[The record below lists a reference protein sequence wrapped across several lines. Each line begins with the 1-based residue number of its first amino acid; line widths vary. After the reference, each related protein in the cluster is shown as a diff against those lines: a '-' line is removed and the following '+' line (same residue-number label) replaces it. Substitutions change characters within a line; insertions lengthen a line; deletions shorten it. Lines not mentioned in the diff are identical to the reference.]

1 MYAERMEMVD
11 VLAMTPA
18 FTVEYPFACMTSHV
32 RRMETEDMTVF
43 VENTMVETANMVS

>member
-18 FTVEYPFACMTSHV
+18 FMAEYLFVCITSHV
-32 RRMETEDMTVF
+32 KKMEMEDMTVF
-43 VENTMVETANMVS
+43 VVNTMVETVKMVN